1 MTEQCQ
7 SDAPHEAWDAADRK
21 DAALKLAAISSYM
34 EQMEN
39 FDDAAFLRRLAHSF
53 AVFTPPPSARDA
65 LMQAANVIHDRAVLR
80 HGWDKHA
87 DAAVIHALAEQMPAS
102 APSSDRAVA
111 WLVEAIAGPSRWRS
125 VMWPNEKKAI
135 DEYAASP
142 GHKVTPLYAARLP
155 AAMPSCERAVEKIDR
170 ALAELA
176 DRYHGTVENYYCH
189 GLWKAREI
197 VASTAAT
204 LPAAVREETGP
215 RDVTRQQDLAA
226 RLHAHADE
234 VRKNK
239 VWAPHVA
246 DELDEAARLLVA
258 TSSASVREESGA
270 IRETCARICDG
281 RRAGREP
288 SDPRYLEAT
297 TCAKLIRDDY
307 TFNRL
312 AAAPSPNE
320 EQG

>member
-1 MTEQCQ
+1 MTEQRA

-53 AVFTPPPSARDA
+53 AVFTPPPSARDELSEDA
-65 LMQAANVIHDRAVLR
+65 RARLKVMYENTDVL
-80 HGWDKHA
+80 G
-87 DAAVIHALAEQMPAS
+87 LAEQMPAP

-142 GHKVTPLYAARLP
+142 AHKVTPLYAARLP
-155 AAMPSCERAVEKIDR
+155 AAVPSCERAVEKIDR

-204 LPAAVREETGP
+204 LPAAVREES
-215 RDVTRQQDLAA
+215 VTLPKPVYQAALNYIQHVGANHVMRGEPHPQQWI
-226 RLHAHADE
+226 
-234 VRKNK
+234 V
-239 VWAPHVA
+239 
-246 DELDEAARLLVA
+246 
-258 TSSASVREESGA
+258 
-270 IRETCARICDG
+270 DG
-281 RRAGREP
+281 
-288 SDPRYLEAT
+288 L
-297 TCAKLIRDDY
+297 
-307 TFNRL
+307 L

-320 EQG
+320 EKS